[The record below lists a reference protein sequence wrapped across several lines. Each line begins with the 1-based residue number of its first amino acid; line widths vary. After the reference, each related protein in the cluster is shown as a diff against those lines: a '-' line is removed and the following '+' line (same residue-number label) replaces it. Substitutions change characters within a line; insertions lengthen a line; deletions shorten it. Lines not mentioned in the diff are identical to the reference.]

1 MKIVSNVA
9 QKIGL
14 GFLYGIGF
22 GISAGAIYHFVSE
35 NMMASA
41 WNDAAVQKVIVT
53 KHEKVKRGE
62 SVHVLGT
69 IENQGTDSVRIINVQ
84 VDLFDKNGKFVE
96 QCAEYIKGS
105 IRAGESVNFKATCS
119 GCKDK
124 PVVEHETYKVRVT
137 GM

>member
-1 MKIVSNVA
+1 MKLVSSAA

-22 GISAGAIYHFVSE
+22 GISAGVIYYFISE
-35 NMMASA
+35 KMMASV
-41 WNDAAVQKVIVT
+41 WNETVIEKVVVT

-62 SVHVLGT
+62 SVLVLGT
-69 IENQGTDSVRIINVQ
+69 VENQGTDSVRILNVQ

-96 QCAEYIKGS
+96 QCTEYLKGTLA
-105 IRAGESVNFKATCS
+105 AGASRNFKVSCS

-124 PVVEHETYKVRVT
+124 PVVEHETYKVQVA